1 MKINKKWLLSVRTR
15 KVSERIHLVELE
27 KTWDAPRNIEKYFS
41 KLLTQTCFWH
51 LGR

>member
-27 KTWDAPRNIEKYFS
+27 KTWDAPRDIEKYFS
-41 KLLTQTCFWH
+41 KLLTQTCF
-51 LGR
+51 